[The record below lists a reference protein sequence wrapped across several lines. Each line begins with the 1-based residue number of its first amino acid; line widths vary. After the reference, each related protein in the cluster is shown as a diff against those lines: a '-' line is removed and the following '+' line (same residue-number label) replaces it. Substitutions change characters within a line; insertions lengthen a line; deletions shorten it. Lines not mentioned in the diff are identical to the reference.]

1 MSGMEDMEK
10 RLLEIKEELK
20 QGDVLKE
27 ALKAEAIGKVQ
38 KIMVHED
45 LMLDI
50 CFDKYKVA
58 VCEECDTEEDFY
70 TVSIRYE
77 YVYEGDK
84 QLADMR
90 KRIKEYIMAKEQVT
104 VKEIMEVFEVSQSRA
119 YLRLRELKA
128 EGVVEYERNPQGGY
142 WYLRKRMYM

>member
-20 QGDVLKE
+20 QGNIIKD
-27 ALKAEAIGKVQ
+27 ALKAEVIGKVQ
-38 KIMVHED
+38 EIRVHENQ
-45 LMLDI
+45 MLNI

-58 VCEECDTEEDFY
+58 VYEECDAGEDLY

-84 QLADMR
+84 QLVDMR
-90 KRIKEYIMAKEQVT
+90 KRMKEYIMAKEQVT

-119 YLRLRELKA
+119 YSRLRELKA
-128 EGVVEYERNPQGGY
+128 EGIVEYERNRQGGY
-142 WYLRKRMYM
+142 WYLFKEKI